1 MKKDIA
7 DYDLTMNIEQDS
19 TGKTEYV
26 AALYTPAVGL
36 NQGRGTS
43 PEAAI
48 LDLAGKIRQA
58 QSLKSFSNRVTNALN
73 QPVGNPFLIHEP
85 VPETVA
91 EGARTVNVGKIVHY
105 MPGSDDVE
113 QPGQVLPAIIT
124 KEWGGGKMDLQ
135 VFNNKVS
142 GTSSR
147 YSVEHSMSAN
157 AGTWDWPKKA

>member
-1 MKKDIA
+1 MEPTPM
-7 DYDLTMNIEQDS
+7 LQMNFEQDS
-19 TGKTEYV
+19 TGKPGEWAAYFTDAQGSIYV
-26 AALYTPAVGL
+26 GRAAT
-36 NQGRGTS
+36 

-48 LDLAGKIRQA
+48 LDLGAKIRQE
-58 QSLKSFSNRVTNALN
+58 QNRKSFSSRVTNALN
-73 QPVGNPFLIHEP
+73 QPVGNPFLIPEP
-85 VPETVA
+85 VAETRA
-91 EGARTVNVGKIVHY
+91 VNVGKIVHY

-124 KEWGGGKMDLQ
+124 KEWDGGKMDLQ